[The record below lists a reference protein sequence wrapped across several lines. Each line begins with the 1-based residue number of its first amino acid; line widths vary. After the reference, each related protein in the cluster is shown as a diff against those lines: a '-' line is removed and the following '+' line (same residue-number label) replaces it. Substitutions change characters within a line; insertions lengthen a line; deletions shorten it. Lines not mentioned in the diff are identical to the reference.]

1 MGRFL
6 AAVLLAAGLAT
17 MVFGNV
23 WIGIGAALVGL
34 VARVALR
41 RSSPLV
47 R

>member
-17 MVFGNV
+17 MASGNV

-34 VARVALR
+34 AALVALR